1 MLKIISPVMFKWTA
15 LNYTENPTCGVNAP
29 FGTVISGKILEVA
42 NRQVVEPQE
51 QFTISQDFW
60 RNSGFHLLERD
71 DEGRLSITDDF
82 LRAYLMRPEIRPAE
96 ESGPNEIALH
106 DALMD
111 EPRRDPPA
119 AALQAIEDADARDNY
134 RILLAFLGR
143 LKRAASLESCY
154 LGIFSG
160 GEVAVPPLFIDQ
172 LAQIIV
178 RGILEGCDD
187 ALEPRAG
194 ELFFREQKASTDDG
208 AVMLADLE
216 TVEMHA
222 SGSSLGSLG
231 RLIVESQAQLATVN
245 LEVLDTEN
253 AQAYWL
259 RDQRHDFVISMNF
272 GRAANK
278 AFCRVMEKWI
288 RHFFGVAVSIKPL
301 RSVEDHGWAWHIGLD
316 SESTAML
323 NGLWRGEEIEP
334 GTLRRML
341 ALFRLDF
348 EDPASMRADL
358 AGKPVYMALSM
369 NENGVVRMKPQ
380 NLLLNLPLASPT

>member
-1 MLKIISPVMFKWTA
+1 M
-15 LNYTENPTCGVNAP
+15 
-29 FGTVISGKILEVA
+29 
-42 NRQVVEPQE
+42 
-51 QFTISQDFW
+51 QDFW

-71 DEGRLSITDDF
+71 NEGRLSITDDF
-82 LRAYLMRPEIRPAE
+82 LRAYLLRPEIRPVE

-106 DALMD
+106 QALLED
-111 EPRRDPPA
+111 PRRNPA
-119 AALQAIEDADARDNY
+119 ASVLETIEDADARDNY
-134 RILLAFLGR
+134 RVLLAFLGR

-154 LGIFSG
+154 MEIFSG

-178 RGILEGCDD
+178 RNILEGCQD

-194 ELFFREQKASTDDG
+194 ELFFREQKASTEEG

-222 SGSSLGSLG
+222 SGGSLGSLG
-231 RLIVESQAQLATVN
+231 RLIVESQAPLAAVN
-245 LEVLDTEN
+245 LDVLDTEN

-272 GRAANK
+272 GRAANQ
-278 AFCRVMEKWI
+278 AFCLVMEKWI
-288 RHFFGVAVSIKPL
+288 RHFFGVTVSIRPL
-301 RSVEDHGWAWHIGLD
+301 RSVEEHGWAWHIGLD

-348 EDPASMRADL
+348 EDPAAMSADL

-369 NENGVVRMKPQ
+369 DENSVVRMKPQ
-380 NLLLNLPLASPT
+380 NLLLNLPLALRA

>member
-1 MLKIISPVMFKWTA
+1 V
-15 LNYTENPTCGVNAP
+15 
-29 FGTVISGKILEVA
+29 
-42 NRQVVEPQE
+42 
-51 QFTISQDFW
+51 QDFW

-71 DEGRLSITDDF
+71 SEGRLSVTDDF

-106 DALMD
+106 EALMD

-119 AALQAIEDADARDNY
+119 SALESIEDADARDNY
-134 RILLAFLGR
+134 RVLLAFLGR

-154 LGIFSG
+154 LEIFSG
-160 GEVAVPPLFIDQ
+160 EDVAVPPLFIDQ
-172 LAQIIV
+172 LAQIVV
-178 RGILEGCDD
+178 RNILEGCED

-231 RLIVESQAQLATVN
+231 RLIVESQASLARVD
-245 LEVLDTEN
+245 LDVLDAEN
-253 AQAYWL
+253 AHIYWM
-259 RDQRHDFVISMNF
+259 RDQRHDLVISMNF

-288 RHFFGVAVSIKPL
+288 RHFFGVTVSIKSQ
-301 RSVEDHGWAWHIGLD
+301 RSAEDHSWAWHIGLD

-380 NLLLNLPLASPT
+380 NLLLNLPLASRA

>member
-1 MLKIISPVMFKWTA
+1 M
-15 LNYTENPTCGVNAP
+15 
-29 FGTVISGKILEVA
+29 
-42 NRQVVEPQE
+42 
-51 QFTISQDFW
+51 QDFW

-71 DEGRLSITDDF
+71 NEGRLSITDDF
-82 LRAYLMRPEIRPAE
+82 LRAYLLRPEIRPVE

-106 DALMD
+106 EALLED
-111 EPRRDPPA
+111 PRRDTSA
-119 AALQAIEDADARDNY
+119 SALERVEDTDVRDNY
-134 RILLAFLGR
+134 RVLLAFLGR

-154 LGIFSG
+154 MEIFSG

-178 RGILEGCDD
+178 RNILEGCED

-194 ELFFREQKASTDDG
+194 ELFFREQRASTDDG

-222 SGSSLGSLG
+222 SGGSLGNLG

-245 LEVLDTEN
+245 LDVLDTEN
-253 AQAYWL
+253 AQSYWL
-259 RDQRHDFVISMNF
+259 RDQRHDFAISMNF

-278 AFCRVMEKWI
+278 ALCRVMEKWI
-288 RHFFGVAVSIKPL
+288 RHFFGITVSIRPL

-348 EDPASMRADL
+348 EDPAAMRTDL

-369 NENGVVRMKPQ
+369 DENNVVRMKPQ
-380 NLLLNLPLASPT
+380 NLLLNLPLAVRA